1 MHNELQTSVLNF
13 LKSDSNITA
22 VLGTV
27 SADGLPRTAL
37 IYYSIDDVFTLY
49 FLTVSNT
56 QKYKNLLENPH
67 VAITIG
73 FGPAQTSV
81 QGIGIAEALE
91 IDSPKQNSTIL
102 TIRDRLQNKGF
113 VWPVLKLTQSDI
125 DDVVVF
131 KVTFTE
137 LYLLN
142 LEQNNELT
150 FKEEFQK
157 II

>member
-1 MHNELQTSVLNF
+1 MHNELQTNVLNF
-13 LKSDSNITA
+13 LKNDEHITA
-22 VLGTV
+22 VLGTA
-27 SADGLPRTAL
+27 SANGIPHTSPV
-37 IYYSIDDVFTLY
+37 YYAIDDDFTLY

-56 QKYKNLLENPH
+56 HKYKNLLENPH
-67 VAITIG
+67 VSITIG
-73 FGPAQTSV
+73 FGPTHTSV
-81 QGIGIAEALE
+81 QGVGTAEALE

-102 TIRDRLQNKGF
+102 AIRDRLQGKGF
-113 VWPVLKLTQSDI
+113 VWPVLKLTHSDI

-142 LEQNNELT
+142 LEQNNELS

-157 II
+157 VI